1 MISQDDPLPAQFL
14 RRWPYSFQNLTQ
26 TSASV
31 ILKAYSFMAKK
42 LVLLLTWFLVTPTL
56 LLSLLFITSNKNSDK
71 KALSNYPQITTNEF
85 NINNN
90 IEGQVL
96 GTQINDFR
104 PYIIANFLEDTPL
117 EPHSQYIVQVS
128 DKYGI
133 DYRLIPAI
141 AMKESGG
148 GAAINQSTHNAWGWG
163 NGKINFSSWES
174 AIDIVGKTLKTKYI
188 DKGLETPEQI
198 MAVYAPPQLL
208 TGGKWAKDISFY
220 FSQMESL

>member
-1 MISQDDPLPAQFL
+1 MISQDDPLPDFK
-14 RRWPYSFQNLTQ
+14 NLTLLV
-26 TSASV
+26 TNAIV
-31 ILKAYSFMAKK
+31 KTYSFMAKK

-56 LLSLLFITSNKNSDK
+56 LLSLIFVSSKENSNKK
-71 KALSNYPQITTNEF
+71 ILENYPQITTNEF
-85 NINNN
+85 EINND

-96 GTQINDFR
+96 GTRIDDFR
-104 PYIIANFLEDTPL
+104 PYIVAKFLENTPL

-128 DKYGI
+128 DTYGI
-133 DYRLIPAI
+133 DYRLIAAI

-148 GAAINQSTHNAWGWG
+148 GSAINQSTHNAWGWG
-163 NGKINFSSWES
+163 NGKISFSSWES

-188 DKGLETPEQI
+188 DRGLESPEQI

-208 TGGKWAKDISFY
+208 TGGKWAKDINFY